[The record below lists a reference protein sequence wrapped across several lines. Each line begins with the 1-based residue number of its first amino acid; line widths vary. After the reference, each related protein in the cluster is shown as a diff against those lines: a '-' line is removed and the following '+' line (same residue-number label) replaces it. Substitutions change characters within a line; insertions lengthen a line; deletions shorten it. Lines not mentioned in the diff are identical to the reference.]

1 MLDGVLNIYKEKGY
15 TSHDVV
21 AKMRGILRQKKIGHT
36 GTLDP
41 DAEGVLPV
49 CLGQGT
55 RLCDMLT
62 DHSKVYRA
70 VLLLG
75 IDTDTQDISGQ
86 ILERRPVEENPEQVL
101 EVIKSFIGPYD
112 QIPPM
117 YSALKVDG
125 KRLYELARAGKTVE
139 RQARPVVIHDI
150 TVESI
155 ELPRVT
161 MTVSCSKGTYIRTL
175 CHDIGEKL
183 GCGGCMEALMR
194 TRVGRFELKD
204 SISLSELEK
213 IRDAGRLEEYLVSVE
228 EMFLDQPKANALPE
242 ADSLVHNGN
251 PVKPELVSVEWDQA
265 VANGGDESGSKT
277 GVESETTMAS
287 AAGQKTYVDQQLFR
301 MYDSKDQFLG
311 VYRYEK
317 DRKWLKPWK
326 MFLGGN

>member
-1 MLDGVLNIYKEKGY
+1 MLKKKFHPEHWQIMAVYLMVYDMVAIAAVSY
-15 TSHDVV
+15 TH
-21 AKMRGILRQKKIGHT
+21 LIGHT

-49 CLGQGT
+49 CLGKGT

-86 ILERRPVEENPEQVL
+86 ILEKRPVEENPEQVL

-125 KRLYELARAGKTVE
+125 KRLYELARAGKIVE

-150 TVESI
+150 TVESM

-161 MTVSCSKGTYIRTL
+161 MTVSCSK
-175 CHDIGEKL
+175 
-183 GCGGCMEALMR
+183 A
-194 TRVGRFELKD
+194 
-204 SISLSELEK
+204 
-213 IRDAGRLEEYLVSVE
+213 VSYTH
-228 EMFLDQPKANALPE
+228 LQ
-242 ADSLVHNGN
+242 
-251 PVKPELVSVEWDQA
+251 
-265 VANGGDESGSKT
+265 
-277 GVESETTMAS
+277 
-287 AAGQKTYVDQQLFR
+287 R
-301 MYDSKDQFLG
+301 
-311 VYRYEK
+311 
-317 DRKWLKPWK
+317 
-326 MFLGGN
+326 

>member
-49 CLGQGT
+49 CLGKGT

-86 ILERRPVEENPEQVL
+86 ILEKRPVEENPEQVL
-101 EVIKSFIGPYD
+101 EVIKGFIGPYD

-150 TVESI
+150 TVESM

-161 MTVSCSKGTYIRTL
+161 MMVSCSKGTYIRTL

-183 GCGGCMEALMR
+183 GCGGCMEALIR

-204 SISLSELEK
+204 SISLKELEK
-213 IRDAGRLEEYLVSVE
+213 IRDEERLGEYLVSVE
-228 EMFLDQPKANALPE
+228 EMFLDQPKASALLE

-251 PVKPELVSVEWDQA
+251 PVKTELVNVERDQRY
-265 VANGGDESGSKT
+265 T
-277 GVESETTMAS
+277 
-287 AAGQKTYVDQQLFR
+287 DQQLFR
-301 MYDSKDQFLG
+301 MYDSDQQFLG
-311 VYRYEK
+311 VYRYEE

>member
-49 CLGQGT
+49 CLGKGT

-86 ILERRPVEENPEQVL
+86 ILEKRPVEENPEKVL

-150 TVESI
+150 TVESM

-161 MTVSCSKGTYIRTL
+161 MMVSCSKGTYIRTL

-183 GCGGCMEALMR
+183 GCGGCMEALIR

-204 SISLSELEK
+204 SISLKELEK
-213 IRDAGRLEEYLVSVE
+213 IRDEERLGEYLVSVE
-228 EMFLDQPKANALPE
+228 EMFLDQPKASALLE

-251 PVKPELVSVEWDQA
+251 PVKTELVNVERDQRY
-265 VANGGDESGSKT
+265 T
-277 GVESETTMAS
+277 
-287 AAGQKTYVDQQLFR
+287 DQQLFR
-301 MYDSKDQFLG
+301 MYDSDQQFLG
-311 VYRYEK
+311 VYRYEE